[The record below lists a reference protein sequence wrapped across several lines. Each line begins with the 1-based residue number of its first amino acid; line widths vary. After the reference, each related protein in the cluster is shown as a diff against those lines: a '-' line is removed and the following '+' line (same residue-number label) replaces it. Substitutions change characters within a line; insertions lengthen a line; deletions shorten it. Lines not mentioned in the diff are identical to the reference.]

1 MRYRVTHTTRYDY
14 GQPVVLCHNEAR
26 LQPRQTPQQSCWQ
39 SVVTV
44 DPVPAERA
52 ERVDFFGNRVL
63 YFAVQDPHDRLTV
76 TASSDVDV
84 AARDALDD
92 VAAPAWDRVRAHMQG
107 SSPESTSANA
117 GGQEGALPASMRQ
130 PKASQ
135 EGAGADPEQPV
146 VQARQFILDSACAAA
161 SPAAAAYAAPSFPP
175 GRPILA
181 AVHDLNRRIHREF
194 RFDPESTTVVTPV
207 SEVLVQRH
215 GVCQDF
221 AHLAIACLRSLGLP
235 ARYVS
240 GYLETTAPPGAERP
254 QGADASH
261 AWFAVFVPGNG
272 WVDFDPTNDC
282 RPGDRHVTTAW
293 GRDYAD
299 VTPLK
304 GVIFGGGTHRLDVSV
319 DMVRA

>member
-1 MRYRVTHTTRYDY
+1 MKYQVTHTTRYDY
-14 GQPVVLCHNEAR
+14 GQVVVLCHNEAR
-26 LQPRQTPQQSCWQ
+26 LQPRQTPHQSCRQ

-52 ERVDFFGNRVL
+52 ERVDCFGNRVL
-63 YFAVQDPHDRLTV
+63 YFAVQEPHDRLTV
-76 TASSDVDV
+76 TAVSDVEVGADG
-84 AARDALDD
+84 APDDADS
-92 VAAPAWDRVRAHMQG
+92 PPWESVRTAEAG
-107 SSPESTSANA
+107 SDPD
-117 GGQEGALPASMRQ
+117 QHALP
-130 PKASQ
+130 
-135 EGAGADPEQPV
+135 
-146 VQARQFILDSACAAA
+146 ARQFILDSACAAA
-161 SPAAAAYAAPSFPP
+161 SPAAAAYAAPSFPT

-207 SEVLVQRH
+207 CEVLAQRH

-221 AHLAIACLRSLGLP
+221 AHLAIACLRSLGLA

-240 GYLETTAPPGAERP
+240 GYLETTAPPGAERL

-261 AWFAVFVPGNG
+261 AWFAVFVPRIG

-282 RPGDRHVTTAW
+282 RPADRHVTTAW

-304 GVIFGGGTHRLDVSV
+304 GVIFGGGTRRLEVSV
-319 DMVRA
+319 DMVRFD